1 MNTLTRRTFSAA
13 LGLTGIGILTASAEE
28 NSHDSHGD
36 HGGDEDQEACGSDMA
51 TPAVVPYESD
61 IPFDLAYID
70 SMIPHHASVVALAET
85 ALDSLED
92 ERLQSLAQAV
102 LDTQPGEIEQLQQ
115 FRSDWYPD
123 EPEDDSQEHMMELM
137 MVTMAM
143 DPACSHDESHMN
155 LMDSE
160 WLVGEYEKAED
171 KDLAFIDLVI
181 PHHEMAVRQS
191 EVGLELAE
199 HQELVDLCNEVIEA
213 QATEITELKTI
224 REDIGSHHT
233 H

>member
-1 MNTLTRRTFSAA
+1 MNTLTRRTFTAA
-13 LGLTGIGILTASAEE
+13 LGLSSAGFLTTSAEE
-28 NSHDSHGD
+28 NAHDDHSD
-36 HGGDEDQEACGSDMA
+36 HGASATCRADMA
-51 TPAVVPYESD
+51 TPEVVPYESE

-92 ERLQSLAQAV
+92 ERLLAIAQAV
-102 LDTQPGEIEQLQQ
+102 LDTQPGEMEQLQQ
-115 FRSDWYPD
+115 LRSDWYPD
-123 EPEDDSQEHMMELM
+123 EPEDDSEEHMMELM

-143 DPACSHDESHMN
+143 DPACGHDESHML

-160 WLVGEYEKAED
+160 WLVGEYEKADE

-199 HQELVDLCNEVIEA
+199 HQELVDLCEQVIEA
-213 QATEITELKTI
+213 QATEIAELKTI
-224 REDIGSHHT
+224 REDLSGHHSH
-233 H
+233 